1 MRKILLIIII
11 ILIVVLGYVTLT
23 NGIKI
28 GNFQVFSIAQIA
40 EQSKTLKTKIE
51 EVNTLIDVDY
61 PKKMSELKT
70 ASNYMKTAKK
80 EYLEYTN
87 LSSDEDIINART
99 EKNYTIEFLWAKLG
113 THARNEGINL
123 KFEIVQSSIGA
134 STVNDLSFTI
144 DGSYIAITNFIY
156 AIENDS
162 ELDFRIQNF
171 KLLPYQNE
179 ILRGTFTV
187 KNIAIQGN
195 TSTQTV
201 TTTQGQTQEQQQN
214 NTANGASTEA
224 DTNTVE

>member
-1 MRKILLIIII
+1 MRKLLLIIII
-11 ILIVVLGYVTLT
+11 ILIVILGYVTLT
-23 NGIKI
+23 SGIKI
-28 GNFQVFSIAQIA
+28 GNFQVLSIAQIA
-40 EQSKTLKTKIE
+40 EQSKILKTKIE

-201 TTTQGQTQEQQQN
+201 TTTQGQTQEQQN
-214 NTANGASTEA
+214 NTSTTQT
-224 DTNTVE
+224 DTNAEE

>member
-1 MRKILLIIII
+1 MRKLLLIIII

-134 STVNDLSFTI
+134 NTVNDLSFTI

-201 TTTQGQTQEQQQN
+201 TTTQGQTQEQQN
-214 NTANGASTEA
+214 NTSTTQT
-224 DTNTVE
+224 DTNAEE